1 MLGRLSRSSSQNSVA
16 GAEDLVN
23 LGLRQHELQASNE
36 NILISAEP
44 DPNISLSE
52 SIKFTKEHPIGAI
65 LIKLAQD
72 NTALARK
79 TNLRGVETN
88 INELCTSFHT
98 AIQLEKSDME
108 NKFMKT
114 HKEIED
120 SIIHKEL
127 NSHQI
132 NTSINPPKYFSPT
145 PTITT
150 GAKLSETLKLFPR
163 NIKFSGLKQDNGMSV
178 TEFLNIMKV
187 AQDHLQLSEEEFIDR
202 MLACSTGLA
211 HELLLEWKTNG
222 ENVATIYHNLLINFD
237 KRLSAEEAKQ
247 QLLSYKISR
256 NSTLAKA
263 ESSIMLLASRA
274 ASQMPEGSSRVAY
287 YNLEACNTIIRAL
300 PPLSSA
306 NVNNLYN
313 QISARLGR
321 ATTFAELSR
330 AMNLYRVSIDSDIKA
345 NGAVNQFKIRK
356 FPEISFKGRAG
367 GVRQK
372 LTAYSL
378 NAIQKR
384 NPYELQRSS
393 EAKGAYNNNMSF
405 TPKPLQ
411 AVRTQ
416 NNYNKFDMNKRPQNG
431 QKWDPRQRN
440 INKNRFNNNYNNTQI
455 RNCSYCGMRGHKAQD
470 CHNIVSD
477 SGKRIE
483 LLPTQGTCTKCPSR
497 ISPRLHHPE
506 ALCPY
511 RVGGPLNRN

>member
-1 MLGRLSRSSSQNSVA
+1 
-16 GAEDLVN
+16 
-23 LGLRQHELQASNE
+23 
-36 NILISAEP
+36 
-44 DPNISLSE
+44 
-52 SIKFTKEHPIGAI
+52 
-65 LIKLAQD
+65 
-72 NTALARK
+72 
-79 TNLRGVETN
+79 
-88 INELCTSFHT
+88 
-98 AIQLEKSDME
+98 
-108 NKFMKT
+108 
-114 HKEIED
+114 
-120 SIIHKEL
+120 
-127 NSHQI
+127 
-132 NTSINPPKYFSPT
+132 
-145 PTITT
+145 
-150 GAKLSETLKLFPR
+150 
-163 NIKFSGLKQDNGMSV
+163 
-178 TEFLNIMKV
+178 MKV
-187 AQDHLQLSEEEFIDR
+187 AQDHAQLSEEEFIDR

-313 QISARLGR
+313 QVSARLGR
-321 ATTFAELSR
+321 AATFAELSR

-345 NGAVNQFKIRK
+345 NGAVNQFKARK
-356 FPEISFKGRAG
+356 FPDINFKGRTG
-367 GVRQK
+367 GLRQK
-372 LTAYSL
+372 LTAFSI
-378 NAIQKR
+378 NAQSGQKR
-384 NPYELQRSS
+384 SIYDSQRFSG
-393 EAKGAYNNNMSF
+393 AKGAYNNNVSF

-411 AVRTQ
+411 VGRPKFSP
-416 NNYNKFDMNKRPQNG
+416 NRFDMNIKPQNKINE
-431 QKWDPRQRN
+431 QRWDPKHRHN
-440 INKNRFNNNYNNTQI
+440 NKNRFGSNNANSLI

-483 LLPTQGTCTKCPSR
+483 LLPTQGTCSKCPSR

-511 RVGGPLNRN
+511 RVGGPLNKN